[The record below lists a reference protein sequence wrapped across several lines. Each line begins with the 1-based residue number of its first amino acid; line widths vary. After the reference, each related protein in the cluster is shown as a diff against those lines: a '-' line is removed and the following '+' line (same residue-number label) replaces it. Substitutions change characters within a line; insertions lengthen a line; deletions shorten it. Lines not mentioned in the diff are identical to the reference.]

1 MISLC
6 GGNIGSYA
14 GTEKLSG
21 KYLGKLPLGSE
32 ISGMRK
38 IIKITRIGKNA
49 AGIKDN
55 RCVGLEA

>member
-1 MISLC
+1 M
-6 GGNIGSYA
+6 GPMQVQTNYR
-14 GTEKLSG
+14 E
-21 KYLGKLPLGSE
+21 KYLGKLPLGNE

-38 IIKITRIGKNA
+38 IIKIKRIGKNA

>member
-1 MISLC
+1 MQVQT
-6 GGNIGSYA
+6 NYR
-14 GTEKLSG
+14 E
-21 KYLGKLPLGSE
+21 KYLGKLPLGNE

-38 IIKITRIGKNA
+38 IIKIKRIGKNA